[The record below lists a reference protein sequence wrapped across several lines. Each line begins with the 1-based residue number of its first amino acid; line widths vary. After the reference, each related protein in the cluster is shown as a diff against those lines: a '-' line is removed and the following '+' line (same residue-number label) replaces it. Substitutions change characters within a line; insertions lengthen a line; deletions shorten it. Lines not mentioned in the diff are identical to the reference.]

1 MNKLKLTACILAM
14 AALLCGCNKNTDS
27 PQSAESTG
35 TASSAAGSEAE
46 SASGSSAAAD
56 ESRSDDS
63 KPDSKDESSRDEN
76 SKGESSAEKSDSE
89 SGDSAGGSDDPAG
102 SSESA
107 DSSGTDK
114 AEDRWTTDHP
124 YEIGSEPTI
133 AVEPFTVKAGDKNV
147 PVNVKIWNNPGFT
160 SGGIQVYPDPALK
173 PVTGEIEEL
182 VGKPKA
188 KIKLGTT
195 MDGFMY
201 SALYGAEENV
211 VGIGFAGGSNQSLDN
226 GILFTFYVDVP
237 ADAKSG
243 TKYEVRCNVDAL
255 SGNDRKSAKVTV
267 PVSVITVD

>member
-14 AALLCGCNKNTDS
+14 TALLCGCNKNTDS
-27 PQSAESTG
+27 PQTAESTG
-35 TASSAAGSEAE
+35 TASSAAESEAE

-63 KPDSKDESSRDEN
+63 KQDSKDESSRDEN
-76 SKGESSAEKSDSE
+76 SSDDKSDSK
-89 SGDSAGGSDDPAG
+89 SGDSAGGSEDSAE
-102 SSESA
+102 SSKNA

-124 YEIGSEPTI
+124 YEIGSAPTI

-201 SALYGAEENV
+201 SALYGEDDNV
-211 VGIGFAGGSNQSLDN
+211 VGIGFAGGSNESLDN

>member
-14 AALLCGCNKNTDS
+14 TALLCGCNKNTDS
-27 PQSAESTG
+27 TQSAESTG
-35 TASSAAGSEAE
+35 NVSSAVN
-46 SASGSSAAAD
+46 GSS
-56 ESRSDDS
+56 SDDS
-63 KPDSKDESSRDEN
+63 QSESEEESSRDESKSDDSKDESNSDEN
-76 SKGESSAEKSDSE
+76 SKGESSAEKSDSK

-107 DSSGTDK
+107 DSRGTDT
-114 AEDRWTTDHP
+114 AEDRWTAEHP

-160 SGGIQVYPDPALK
+160 SGGIQVYPNPALK

-182 VGKPKA
+182 VGKPKV
-188 KIKLGTT
+188 KVKLGTT

-201 SALYGAEENV
+201 SALYGEDDNV

-243 TKYEVRCNVDAL
+243 TQYEIRCHADAL

-267 PVSVITVD
+267 PVSVITVE